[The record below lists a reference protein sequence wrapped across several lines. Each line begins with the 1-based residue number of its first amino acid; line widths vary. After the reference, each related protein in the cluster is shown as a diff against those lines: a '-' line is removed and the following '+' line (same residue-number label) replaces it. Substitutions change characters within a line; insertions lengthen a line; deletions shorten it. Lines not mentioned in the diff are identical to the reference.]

1 MGKWLG
7 AVAVAAVLA
16 AGGGAG
22 VRPAAAAD
30 TPGGT
35 GVSPTME
42 TGPTCSPAGTSLAL
56 TADGH
61 KFDKDCLAVPAGESF
76 TIRFDNKDSDRHN
89 VAILPSH
96 TATTTLFE
104 GDIVQG
110 PKSLTYNVPAL
121 KAGTYHFHCEVHP
134 NLMNG
139 AFVVGTGA
147 PAAPAPAPAPAPK
160 AGPTP
165 APTMSM
171 GDAKPAP
178 APTAAAPKTADGA
191 PAVAAPAPAAAARK
205 PDAAPMPSRPAASAS
220 APRAAAAASGSTLP
234 HTGPRSA
241 RLLLIL
247 AGGALAAGGL
257 SVLGGA
263 RRAGSRV

>member
-1 MGKWLG
+1 M
-7 AVAVAAVLA
+7 
-16 AGGGAG
+16 
-22 VRPAAAAD
+22 D
-30 TPGGT
+30 
-35 GVSPTME
+35 M
-42 TGPTCSPAGTSLAL
+42 GPTCSPAGTSLAL

-61 KFDKDCLAVPAGESF
+61 KFDTDCLAVPAGESF

-121 KAGTYHFHCEVHP
+121 KPGTYHFHCEVHP

-139 AFVVGTGA
+139 AFIVGTAA
-147 PAAPAPAPAPAPK
+147 PAAPAPAPAPK

-171 GDAKPAP
+171 GDAPAAVP
-178 APTAAAPKTADGA
+178 APKTADGA
-191 PAVAAPAPAAAARK
+191 PAVAAPAPAAAAAPK
-205 PDAAPMPSRPAASAS
+205 PDAAAMPSRPASS
-220 APRAAAAASGSTLP
+220 APAPKAAAAVGGSTLP
-234 HTGPRSA
+234 HTGPHSA

-247 AGGALAAGGL
+247 GGGALAAGGL

-263 RRAGSRV
+263 RRVGSRV